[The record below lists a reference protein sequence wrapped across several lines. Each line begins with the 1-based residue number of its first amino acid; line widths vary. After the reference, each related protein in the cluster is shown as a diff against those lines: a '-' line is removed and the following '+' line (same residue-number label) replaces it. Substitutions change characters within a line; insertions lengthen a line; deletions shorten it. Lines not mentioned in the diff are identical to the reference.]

1 MIRPTSECGEWASI
15 WDPCGHDR
23 VGAFQGASPPN
34 STARAG
40 FWVGICLLSHGACC
54 LYFPWVTHLEVPP
67 VIATTFFK
75 QTNKAPRGFHRDAS
89 ECKVTPAFH
98 DWLRQ
103 TCPSCFSRTPKGG
116 CVLPSGAGLL
126 MASQHFLYAFAW
138 GQSVCSFIFRAD
150 LTHQP
155 LEGPD
160 TLNTACLKGPRLDS
174 FLVLPFEPVQLL
186 SV

>member
-40 FWVGICLLSHGACC
+40 FWVGICLLSRSACC
-54 LYFPWVTHLEVPP
+54 LHFPWVTHLEVPP

-89 ECKVTPAFH
+89 ECRVTPAFH
-98 DWLRQ
+98 DWLRPNLPVLFLQ
-103 TCPSCFSRTPKGG
+103 NTQGRL
-116 CVLPSGAGLL
+116 CVTFWCWAANGFPALPLCLCLGAV
-126 MASQHFLYAFAW
+126 
-138 GQSVCSFIFRAD
+138 SVFFY
-150 LTHQP
+150 L
-155 LEGPD
+155 
-160 TLNTACLKGPRLDS
+160 
-174 FLVLPFEPVQLL
+174 
-186 SV
+186 